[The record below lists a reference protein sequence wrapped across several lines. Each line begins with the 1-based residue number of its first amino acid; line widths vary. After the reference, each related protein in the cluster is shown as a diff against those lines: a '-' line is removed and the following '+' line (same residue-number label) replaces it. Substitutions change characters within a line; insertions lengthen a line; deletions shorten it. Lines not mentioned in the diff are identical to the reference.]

1 METNG
6 NQGKHQGKPK
16 ENTWEAKGKP
26 MEETRET
33 AKGKAK
39 GNKGRNQW
47 TTIGNKRENQEKAGL
62 VPRGLGQPSEP
73 WLGWLLEASGNHQ
86 GLG

>member
-1 METNG
+1 MG
-6 NQGKHQGKPK
+6 NQGKTSGRNPGNSQGKSQVKPR
-16 ENTWEAKGKP
+16 EEISGKQL
-26 MEETRET
+26 ET
-33 AKGKAK
+33 K
-39 GNKGRNQW
+39 GNQD
-47 TTIGNKRENQEKAGL
+47 KAGL